1 MIDNLPNGWKVEK
14 LEDITE
20 FITCGVAKRPEYVDE
35 SVGIPFLSSKNVKE
49 NKLILNDYNYVS
61 FQDYKQLT
69 KYYKPQKGDILYT
82 RVGSFGESVVI
93 NIELEF
99 AIFVSLTIIRVKQNI
114 INSYYLSNFLNSN
127 YVRQI
132 AMEKARG
139 IGVKNLN
146 VSDVREYTIP
156 IPPLE
161 QQEKIVKVLDLTSNL
176 IEKQKELLEKYDLF
190 LKSKF
195 IEMFGDPI
203 TNPMGWENDV
213 LSNVCPNKGDF
224 VDGPFGSDLKVS
236 DRTDEGIRIIQIN
249 NVGENEFR
257 DKNKAFIRQEKYLT
271 LKRHEV
277 LQNDI
282 IIAKMGEPIARSCF
296 LPKHIDK
303 AIIVADCMRMRITN
317 NDYNRVFICFYLNF
331 YTTKVLIDNLSHGS
345 TRTRINL
352 SILKTLEIIKPKVEL
367 QNKFALIVEKIETI
381 KEKENQKLKQMNDLH
396 NSMMNKAFKGE
407 IK

>member
-1 MIDNLPNGWKVEK
+1 MIDNLPSGWRVEELNNISNFINGFAFKSSQFQNEGIPIVRIGNLLNEVIDLSDKVSYEENTK
-14 LEDITE
+14 LEPYLLQKNDILIAMSGATTGK
-20 FITCGVAKRPEYVDE
+20 IAYNKHSDKLYLNQRIGCLRVKE
-35 SVGIPFLSSKNVKE
+35 SILPKYLFNFLKGKKNYLLSLAGGSAQPNLSS
-49 NKLILNDYNYVS
+49 NDIKKVN
-61 FQDYKQLT
+61 
-69 KYYKPQKGDILYT
+69 
-82 RVGSFGESVVI
+82 
-93 NIELEF
+93 
-99 AIFVSLTIIRVKQNI
+99 
-114 INSYYLSNFLNSN
+114 
-127 YVRQI
+127 
-132 AMEKARG
+132 
-139 IGVKNLN
+139 
-146 VSDVREYTIP
+146 IP

-203 TNPMGWENDV
+203 SNPMGWENDV

-381 KEKENQKLKQMNDLH
+381 KEKENQKLKQFEDLH